1 MKCIRAFADNRQ
13 AGIILYIIY
22 QTSPITDRSVIRMLS
37 SMVWF
42 FKKGMMRAALPVLYS
57 RGFSFTGT
65 AVTVLSYFSP
75 V

>member
-22 QTSPITDRSVIRMLS
+22 QTSPITNRSVIRMLS
-37 SMVWF
+37 SMAWF
-42 FKKGMMRAALPVLYS
+42 SEGDEEGSMPVALTC
-57 RGFSFTGT
+57 GFSSTGT
-65 AVTVLSYFSP
+65 AMFYHFSS